1 MRMLA
6 MCAMAGVLMTG
17 MASAM
22 AADTMM
28 VAARPV
34 DPLHAWVGLKDAAGL
49 DAWVQWHIGE
59 EKRLIA
65 ELTAATGKRSVE
77 NTLAKYDEAVAHL
90 QVAGNQAYILFSVY
104 PEKGIRDKGQ
114 ALVQVIS
121 AEQTGLGLNQAV
133 YAALKGVDVTG
144 ADAAT
149 KHYVE
154 RLLLQYRLGGV
165 DKDEATRAK
174 VRRLQDEMTTIS
186 LTFSR
191 NVKDDV
197 RKVQVKNASELEGL
211 PADYIARHVHSN
223 GAPNADGT
231 ITLTTDSPDYTPVM
245 SYAKSA
251 VLRRAMYLAYN
262 DRAYPANK
270 AVLEKLLRVRQEM
283 ATTLGFET
291 WADLATADMMMGSAG
306 KMKAFLG
313 EVDEASRGRAEK
325 EFAQVKE
332 FVTEKDPKAAAD
344 LTQSDSGYW
353 GEQFRRAKYDFDSQ
367 SVRPYFAYAEV
378 EAGILKPA
386 ARLFHVE
393 FRAAAD
399 AAVWDAGVHAYDV
412 YDAGKKEG
420 RIYLDMH
427 PREGKDKWFSESQL
441 VPGKKGVQ
449 LPEATLICN
458 FSGGVS
464 GDPGLM
470 QFDEV
475 VTFFHEF
482 GHMMHEVLG
491 GRQQW
496 AGQSGV
502 STEGD
507 FVEAPSQ
514 MLEEMFHDPH
524 ILQSFAKHYQT
535 GEVLPLE
542 TIDRM
547 NRASYFGR
555 GSWVQRQLL
564 YATYALQ
571 VHNEA
576 PGKVDLDALWQ
587 QDAAKFNPYTFVDGS
602 YFYASFTHLTG
613 YSSNYYTYVLD
624 KVIAVD
630 FFSQF
635 DEKNLLDGPAA
646 LRYRKAV
653 LEPGSSKPA
662 TELVKDF
669 LGRPQS
675 LDALKVWM
683 DKEFEVKAETTA
695 AVK

>member
-1 MRMLA
+1 MRMVALY
-6 MCAMAGVLMTG
+6 AMAGALMTG
-17 MASAM
+17 MASGAAM
-22 AADTMM
+22 ADTTSATAM
-28 VAARPV
+28 VKPT

-49 DAWVQWHIGE
+49 ETWVQWHINE

-65 ELTAATGKRSVE
+65 ELTAVQGKRTVE
-77 NTLAKYDEAVAHL
+77 NTLARYDEAATHL
-90 QVAGNQAYILFSVY
+90 QVAGSQAYIMFSVN
-104 PEKGIRDKGQ
+104 PNKAIRDKGQ

-121 AEQTGLGLNQAV
+121 AEQTGLALNQAV
-133 YAALKGVDVTG
+133 FTALQSMDVTM
-144 ADAAT
+144 ADPAT
-149 KHYVE
+149 KHYAE
-154 RLLLQYRLGGV
+154 RLLLEYRLSGV
-165 DKDEATRAK
+165 DKDQATRDK
-174 VRRLQDEMTTIS
+174 VKKLQDEMTEIS
-186 LTFSR
+186 LKFSR
-191 NVKDDV
+191 NVQDDV
-197 RKVQVKNASELEGL
+197 RKVTVKSGQLDGL
-211 PADYIARHVHSN
+211 PADYVARHKP
-223 GAPNADGT
+223 AADGT

-245 SYAKSA
+245 SYAKDA
-251 VLRRAMYLAYN
+251 GLRRQMYLAYN
-262 DRAYPANK
+262 DRAYPVNK
-270 AVLEKLLRVRQEM
+270 AVLEQLLQVRQEM
-283 ATTLGFET
+283 ATTLGFAT
-291 WADLATADMMMGSAG
+291 WADLATADMMMQSAG

-325 EFAQVKE
+325 EFLRLKE
-332 FVTEKDPKAAAD
+332 FVAATDPKAAAD
-344 LTQSDSGYW
+344 LTQSDSQYW
-353 GEQFRRAKYDFDSQ
+353 NEQFRRAKYDFDSQ

-378 EAGILKPA
+378 EAGILKTA

-393 FRAAAD
+393 FRAVPD
-399 AAVWDAGVHAYDV
+399 AAVWDPAVHAYDV
-412 YDAGKKEG
+412 YDAGKEEG

-441 VPGKKGVQ
+441 VAGKKGVQ

-458 FSGGVS
+458 FSGGVA

-535 GEVLPLE
+535 GEVLPLG

-571 VHNEA
+571 IHNEA
-576 PGKVDLDALWQ
+576 PKKVDLDALWQ
-587 QDAAKFNPYTFVDGS
+587 QDAARFSPYKFVDGS

-635 DEKNLLDGPAA
+635 DEKDLLDGPAA

-675 LDALKVWM
+675 LEALKTWM
-683 DKEFEVKAETTA
+683 DREFEASGTATA
-695 AVK
+695 AK